1 MRRAVNVKPMNNFLL
16 LIIFDNGEERVF
28 NCAPLLKDELYSQI
42 TDEAYFQRV
51 HIDEMGMVCWDESTD
66 INPFYLYENSEP
78 ITNYTFAEVK

>member
-1 MRRAVNVKPMNNFLL
+1 MGRAVNVKPMNNFLL

-66 INPFYLYENSEP
+66 INPFYLVSTQP
-78 ITNYTFAEVK
+78 